1 MSTPEYAY
9 SPISTKNPFR
19 YGLALWRFMRSKT
32 DDDIISEVA
41 IIEIGFARSKFGRRL
56 ARWEETI
63 ALLEENAQAKAA
75 MDERVVAG
83 PIIIEELEA
92 LEHGTLGQIFAEH
105 CRNRGLNPN
114 LVDIPLEVES
124 DWLLNH
130 LFQSHD
136 IWHVITGWAN
146 DEVGEVGLAGFY
158 CGQLRCPPF
167 FIFLFSLIM
176 LKKVL
181 RRDDQINEHI
191 SAFCS
196 GYQSGR
202 TAQPLFGVDWSQHW
216 DVSLKELRKSFCVDS
231 NEAGEFGEGIL
242 AEAA

>member
-1 MSTPEYAY
+1 MPDPEYAY
-9 SPISTKNPFR
+9 SATSTKNPAR
-19 YGLALWRFMRSKT
+19 YALALWRFMRTKT

-41 IIEIGFARSKFGRRL
+41 IIEIGFARSRFGRRL
-56 ARWEETI
+56 ARWEKTI
-63 ALLEENAQAKAA
+63 ELLKQNPKTAKALQ
-75 MDERVVAG
+75 ERLVGGSIV
-83 PIIIEELEA
+83 LED
-92 LEHGTLGQIFAEH
+92 LEHLEYGSLGQVFAEH
-105 CRNRGLNPN
+105 CQNRGINPN
-114 LVDIPLEVES
+114 LIDIPLEEES

-158 CGQLRCPPF
+158 CGQLRSPPF

-181 RRDDQINEHI
+181 RRDDGIGEHI
-191 SAFCS
+191 SAFCTGYHS
-196 GYQSGR
+196 GQ
-202 TAQPLFGVDWSQHW
+202 AAKPLFGIDWSQHW
-216 DVSLKELRKSFCVDS
+216 EIPLAKLRQQLAVDAT
-231 NEAGEFGEGIL
+231 EAGEFGEGIL

>member
-1 MSTPEYAY
+1 MSAPEYAY
-9 SPISTKNPFR
+9 SSTATKNPFR

-56 ARWEETI
+56 ARWDKTI
-63 ALLEENAQAKAA
+63 ELLKESPQAKAA
-75 MDERVVAG
+75 LQERAVAG
-83 PIIIEELEA
+83 PIILEELES
-92 LEHGTLGQIFAEH
+92 LPHGTLGQVFAEH

-114 LVDIPLEVES
+114 LVNIPLEVES

-176 LKKVL
+176 LKKVW
-181 RRDDQINEHI
+181 RRDDQISEHI
-191 SAFCS
+191 SAFNT
-196 GYQSGR
+196 GYQSGC
-202 TAQPLFGVDWSQHW
+202 AAKPLFGLDWSQHW
-216 DVSLKELRKSFCVDS
+216 DVPLKDLRRRFYVDS